1 MEHQLQEGYAKRVRA
16 FETANPKAHR
26 FLTQLEREGS
36 AHGVQIVAATK
47 IQLYKDDAFIAL
59 LQLSTLRLKPF
70 SMLLSAPAD
79 QMIAAHARD
88 ASHLFVPRPLERL
101 IMAHSGFSKG
111 WAAAR
116 NNVVELK
123 VGTPDTFYDVLL
135 NTIFTLQV
143 NPAQ

>member
-1 MEHQLQEGYAKRVRA
+1 VEHHLQEGYAKRVRA

-26 FLTQLEREGS
+26 FLMHLERDGS
-36 AHGVQIVAATK
+36 AHGVQLVAATK
-47 IQLYKDDAFIAL
+47 IQLYKDNAFIAL
-59 LQLSTLRLKPF
+59 MQLSTLRLKPF
-70 SMLLSAPAD
+70 SLLLSAPAD
-79 QMIAAHARD
+79 QLIAAHASD

-123 VGTPDTFYDVLL
+123 LATPDAFYDVLL
-135 NTIFTLQV
+135 NTIFTLKV
-143 NPAQ
+143 NPSQ

>member
-1 MEHQLQEGYAKRVRA
+1 MEHHLEEGYVKRVRA

-26 FLTQLEREGS
+26 FLMRLEREG
-36 AHGVQIVAATK
+36 AEHGVQLVAATK
-47 IQLYKDDAFIAL
+47 IQLYKDNAFIAL

-70 SMLLSAPAD
+70 SMLWSAPEE
-79 QMIAAHARD
+79 QLIAAHASD

-116 NNVVELK
+116 KDVVELK
-123 VGTPDTFYDVLL
+123 VGTPDAFYDVLL
-135 NTIFTLQV
+135 STIFTLRV
-143 NPAQ
+143 HPAQ